1 MNIKLLLKTLSIPLI
16 IVVFSLAYNILWE
29 ILNWPK
35 GDELI
40 ALITDFFNKYGLW
53 VVFVCSIL
61 ESSVV
66 VGNYFPGGVVIFLG
80 VISAGANIPK
90 VVLIVAI
97 VCAGFSIGYTI
108 DYLLGKYGWYKL
120 LTKFGM
126 GQQIETAKARLEKH
140 SFKAIAAS
148 YWEVNLASITATAAG
163 ILKIDFKRF
172 FLESTIAL
180 IILNIIWGILV
191 ASLGKNALKLLFNW
205 KYIIPI
211 VSVWILVLVVIEYI
225 KHKKNT
231 PLESAPVKTAGD
243 QG

>member
-1 MNIKLLLKTLSIPLI
+1 M
-16 IVVFSLAYNILWE
+16 
-29 ILNWPK
+29 
-35 GDELI
+35 
-40 ALITDFFNKYGLW
+40 
-53 VVFVCSIL
+53 
-61 ESSVV
+61 
-66 VGNYFPGGVVIFLG
+66 GGVCLQHFGKRGGRRQLFSRGRGNFLG

-172 FLESTIAL
+172 FGIHNRADYLEH
-180 IILNIIWGILV
+180 
-191 ASLGKNALKLLFNW
+191 
-205 KYIIPI
+205 YM
-211 VSVWILVLVVIEYI
+211 
-225 KHKKNT
+225 
-231 PLESAPVKTAGD
+231 GD
-243 QG
+243 IGGFFGQKR